1 MATSIGMRFDREM
14 AYRLSDIDRL
24 KRGLAAQDRFR
35 KAGRTP
41 NGHALWT
48 TRERA
53 VLTKWFPDYK
63 AMKKRLPERSMP
75 SIRGQCH
82 LMGLSTPKPA
92 WTAADRAKLR
102 RLFTTVSKAELL
114 AAFPGRTWT
123 SLQVNGYQMGLRRWR
138 KPYVKTSHPVID
150 DVREACRAKGH
161 FMPDLDVYAGTGR
174 YFSKL
179 AQRRKKHDFRKVD
192 RAVKALGGTLV
203 IEWRDEE

>member
-1 MATSIGMRFDREM
+1 M
-14 AYRLSDIDRL
+14 AYRSADLASLD
-24 KRGLAAQDRFR
+24 KSLAAQDRIR

-48 TRERA
+48 PAERA

-63 AMKKRLPERSMP
+63 AMKKRLPKRSMAA
-75 SIRGQCH
+75 ITGQCH

-92 WTAADRAKLR
+92 WTAADRTKLR

-114 AAFPGRTWT
+114 AAFPDRTWT

-150 DVREACRAKGH
+150 DVREACRTKGH

-179 AQRRKKHDFRKVD
+179 AQRRKKHDLRKVD
-192 RAVKALGGTLV
+192 KAVKALGGTLV
-203 IEWRDEE
+203 IEWGDDDCA